1 MRHLKAGRKLG
12 RTKGHRKALL
22 SNLVRAL
29 FIEERIKTTE
39 AKGKEVIGI
48 ADRLITLG
56 KKGEL
61 AARRQA
67 ARVVRDKDTLS
78 KLFKDIAPRFA
89 ERQGGYTR
97 LIKLPPRLGD
107 AASLVLVELVERSE
121 EKKKKMERKKIEKI
135 ERNKK
140 KKKG

>member
-39 AKGKEVIGI
+39 AKGKEVVGI

-89 ERQGGYTR
+89 ERPGGYTR

-135 ERNKK
+135 ER

>member
-12 RTKGHRKALL
+12 RKKSHRKALL
-22 SNLVRAL
+22 NNLVRAL
-29 FIEERIKTTE
+29 FAEERIKTTE
-39 AKGKEVIGI
+39 AKGKEVMSL

-61 AARRQA
+61 AARREA
-67 ARVVRDKDTLS
+67 ARVMRDRGIIS
-78 KLFKDIAPRFA
+78 RLFNEIAPRFT

-107 AASLVLVELVERSE
+107 AAPLVQVELVERAE
-121 EKKKKMERKKIEKI
+121 EKKKVK
-135 ERNKK
+135 
-140 KKKG
+140 